1 MTNIEKLALLRNRIN
16 KIEQSGKCIKSP
28 GLLNSLKREARNL
41 EVSIKGEN

>member
-1 MTNIEKLALLRNRIN
+1 MKNSEKLVLLNDRIN
-16 KIEQSGKCIKSP
+16 KIEQSGKSIKSP